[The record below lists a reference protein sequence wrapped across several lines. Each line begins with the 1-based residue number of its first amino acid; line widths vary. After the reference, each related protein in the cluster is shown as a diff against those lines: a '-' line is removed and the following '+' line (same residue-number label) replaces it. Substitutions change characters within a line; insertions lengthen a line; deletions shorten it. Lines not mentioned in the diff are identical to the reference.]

1 MRKFAIIVNALKDP
15 NLEETRKLSSYI
27 KTRGGSCFYLASVD
41 EQGGIR
47 KLHARDIKEGT
58 ECILVLGGDGTL
70 IRAARDTVECQVPL
84 IGVNMGTLGYLCELE
99 TDSVYE
105 AVDQMM
111 HGEYMVEERMM
122 LTGCKL
128 PGNMPSDPCH
138 ALNDIVIHRMG
149 ALSLVSLT
157 VYVNGQYLNTFKGDG
172 VILSTPTGS
181 TGYNMSA
188 GGPIVDPKAQLL
200 LLTPINSH
208 TFTQRSIVIDSQDEV
223 VIELGSRRIQRDETV
238 EVSFD
243 GDHGFS
249 LGAGERIRVCR
260 AKESAKI
267 LKFSKISFLEILR
280 KKMQTFR

>member
-1 MRKFAIIVNALKDP
+1 MKKFVLIVNALKDR
-15 NLEETRKLSSYI
+15 NLEETRSLCSYI
-27 KTRGGSCFYLASVD
+27 RTRGGSCQYLISVD
-41 EQGGIR
+41 EQEGTR
-47 KLHARDIKEGT
+47 KVQAQDIPPGT

-70 IRAARDTVECQVPL
+70 IRAARDTVACGVPL

-99 TDSVYE
+99 TESVYD
-105 AVDQMM
+105 AVDAML
-111 HGEYMVEERMM
+111 HDEYMIEERMM
-122 LTGCKL
+122 LCGQKEML
-128 PGNMPSDPCH
+128 ESL
-138 ALNDIVIHRMG
+138 ALNDIVIHRTG
-149 ALSLVSLT
+149 PLSLVSLT

-172 VILSTPTGS
+172 IILSTPTGS

-208 TFTQRSIVIDSQDEV
+208 TFTQRSIVIDPQDEI
-223 VIELGSRRIQRDETV
+223 VIEVGSRRVQRDEVV

-243 GDHGFS
+243 GDHGCW
-249 LGAGERIRVCR
+249 LKVGECIKIRKATEC
-260 AKESAKI
+260 AKI